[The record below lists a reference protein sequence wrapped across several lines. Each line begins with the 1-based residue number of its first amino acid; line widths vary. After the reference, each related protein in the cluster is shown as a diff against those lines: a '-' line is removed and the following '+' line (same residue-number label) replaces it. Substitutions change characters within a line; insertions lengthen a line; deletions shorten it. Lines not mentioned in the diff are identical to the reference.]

1 MAFNSILPYF
11 LLMGIYLAI
20 GYALSKKS
28 KFYHKLLQSSSDS
41 RYESIDGLR
50 GFLALGVFFTHG
62 LITYYYHL
70 HGKWEL
76 PPSAFYSTLGEFSV
90 ALFFIISAF
99 LFWGKVL
106 QSEKPISAMR
116 LYRSRNRRLTPMYV
130 FSVLLV
136 LLIVALRTDFKL
148 QVGLGELAF
157 QILSWFSYGFL
168 TIPLMPDINGL
179 KDTHTIESV
188 YWTLTFEW
196 EFYLLLPLFA
206 RLPARTITLAVLM
219 SVTYFFG
226 PPAIVTLNFAFGAIA
241 AHMMHRY
248 DLQKYLKGRQYDVL
262 MVLILVL
269 VFTLFPRG
277 HGLMQYILAFVFFM
291 LLVNRNDMFGLLTSS
306 AAKFLGAISYSV
318 YLLHNITLNQVFY
331 SFDKYQPIETIST
344 LTFWV
349 LVGLSGILA
358 ILFSAV
364 TFRVIEHRF
373 YVRPRVVGEGQATPV
388 PSSPKTGNEVTTGNL
403 EKTENFP
410 K

>member
-1 MAFNSILPYF
+1 MAVTSILPYF
-11 LLMGIYLAI
+11 VLMGVYLAI
-20 GYALSKKS
+20 GYAFSKKS
-28 KFYHKLLQSSSDS
+28 KFYRDELQTGASA
-41 RYESIDGLR
+41 RYETIDGLR
-50 GFLALGVFFTHG
+50 GLLALGVFFTHG

-70 HGKWEL
+70 HGSWEL

-106 QSEKPISAMR
+106 KSEKPISALR

-136 LLIVALRTDFKL
+136 LLIVAVRTDFTL
-148 QVGLGELAF
+148 QVGLGELVF

-219 SVTYFFG
+219 SVTWFFG
-226 PPAIVTLNFAFGAIA
+226 PPAIVTINFALGAIA
-241 AHMMHRY
+241 AHLMHSY

-262 MVLILVL
+262 MVLILVI
-269 VFTLFPRG
+269 VFALFPRG

-318 YLLHNITLNQVFY
+318 YLLHNITLNQIFY
-331 SFDKYQPIETIST
+331 SFDKYQPIETISSSM
-344 LTFWV
+344 FWA
-349 LVGLSGILA
+349 LVGVSGILA

-364 TFRVIEHRF
+364 TFRLIEHRF
-373 YVRPRVVGEGQATPV
+373 YGRPRVVGDGQGTPAH
-388 PSSPKTGNEVTTGNL
+388 SSPKAGAAVSTVDLT
-403 EKTENFP
+403 KTEDQQ